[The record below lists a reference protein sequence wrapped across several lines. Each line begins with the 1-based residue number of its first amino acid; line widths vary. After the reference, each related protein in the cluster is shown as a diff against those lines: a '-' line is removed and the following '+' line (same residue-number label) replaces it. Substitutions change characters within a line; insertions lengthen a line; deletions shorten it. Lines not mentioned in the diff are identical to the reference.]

1 MYPSYIETYRQG
13 GLTRKIEECRRIV
26 SNCLF
31 CERRCGVDR
40 TAGEKGNCLS
50 EVRTSVSSAG
60 PHHGEEACL
69 RGVSGS
75 GTIFFA
81 GCGIGCVFCQNHV
94 ISAAGEEAGIATDP
108 GELAELMLNLQQLGC
123 HNINFVTPTHAAGAI
138 LEALPMAIE
147 GGLKIPL
154 VYNTGGYDTPE
165 TLALFDDLV
174 DIYMPDFKFWNPDTA
189 ACYLDAP
196 DYPDTIRRNLL
207 IMHQQTGDLVLDDQ
221 GVAVRGLLVRHLVM
235 PGLTEETRSICLWIS
250 ENISTGTAVNVMF
263 QYHPSHRVGGGR
275 FRNIDRRL
283 TMEETL
289 AAKELAAIA
298 GLTRLL

>member
-1 MYPSYIETYRQG
+1 METHRRG
-13 GLTRKIEECRRIV
+13 DLVRKIEESRRVV
-26 SNCLF
+26 SNCFL

-50 EVRTSVSSAG
+50 EARTFVSSAG

-81 GCGIGCVFCQNHV
+81 GCGIGCVFCQNHE
-94 ISAAGEEAGIATDP
+94 ISAAEEETGFATGP
-108 GELAELMLNLQQLGC
+108 GELADLMLNLQRLGC
-123 HNINFVTPTHAAGAI
+123 HNINFVTPTHAAAGI

-147 GGLKIPL
+147 GGLRIPL

-165 TLALFDDLV
+165 TLALFDGLV

-189 ACYLDAP
+189 ARYLDAP

-207 IMHQQTGDLVLDDQ
+207 IMHRQTGDLVLDDR

-235 PGLTEETRSICLWIS
+235 PGLTEETRSICSWIA
-250 ENISTGTAVNVMF
+250 ENISTETAVNVMF
-263 QYHPSHRVGGGR
+263 QYHPSHRVGDGR
-275 FRNIDRRL
+275 FRSIDRRL
-283 TMEETL
+283 TMEEML
-289 AAKELAAIA
+289 AAKAWAAAA

>member
-1 MYPSYIETYRQG
+1 MDPGYIETYRWG
-13 GLTRKIEECRRIV
+13 GLTLKIEESRRVV
-26 SNCLF
+26 SNCHF

-40 TAGEKGNCLS
+40 TIDEKGNCLS
-50 EVRTSVSSAG
+50 GVRTSVSSAG

-75 GTIFFA
+75 GTIFFV
-81 GCGIGCVFCQNHV
+81 GCGIGCVFCQNHE
-94 ISAAGEEAGIATDP
+94 ISAGNEAGIATGP

-165 TLALFDDLV
+165 TLALFDGLV

-189 ACYLDAP
+189 ARYLDAP

-207 IMHQQTGDLVLDDQ
+207 IMHRQTGDLVLNDR

-235 PGLTEETRSICLWIS
+235 PGLTEETRSICLWIA
-250 ENISTGTAVNVMF
+250 ENISTETAVNVMF
-263 QYHPSHRVGGGR
+263 QYHPSHRVGSGR
-275 FRNIDRRL
+275 FRNIDRHL
-283 TMEETL
+283 TMEEMRD
-289 AAKELAAIA
+289 AKESAATV

>member
-1 MYPSYIETYRQG
+1 MDPIYIETYRQG
-13 GLTRKIEECRRIV
+13 GLARKIEESRRVV
-26 SNCLF
+26 SNCFF

-40 TAGEKGNCLS
+40 TAGEIGNCLS
-50 EVRTSVSSAG
+50 GVRASVSSAG

-81 GCGIGCVFCQNHV
+81 GCGIGCVFCQNHG
-94 ISAAGEEAGIATDP
+94 ISAGEEAGIDAGP

-123 HNINFVTPTHAAGAI
+123 HNINFVTPTHAARTI
-138 LEALPMAIE
+138 LEALPVAIE

-165 TLALFDDLV
+165 TLALFDGLV
-174 DIYMPDFKFWNPDTA
+174 DIYMPDFKFWSQDTA

-196 DYPDTIRRNLL
+196 DYPATIRRNLL
-207 IMHQQTGDLVLDDQ
+207 IMHRQTGDLLIDDRSI
-221 GVAVRGLLVRHLVM
+221 AMRGLLVRHLVM
-235 PGLTEETRSICLWIS
+235 PGLAEETRSICGWIA
-250 ENISTGTAVNVMF
+250 ENISTETAVNVMF
-263 QYHPSHRVGGGR
+263 QYHPSHRVGFGR

-283 TMEETL
+283 TMEEMH
-289 AAKELAAIA
+289 AAKESAATA
-298 GLTRLL
+298 RLTRLL